1 MVARTA
7 EHIRCPLCGKRFAIG
22 RAGWDGHV
30 GAIKL
35 HPSWHP
41 KVLDAEER
49 KRLFR
54 DEFPEFFSDRR
65 ERAVT
70 AHAAATLQQLGLR
83 AAAFVDERHWR
94 EFHSPRNLAAGLSV
108 EAAEVLEHFQWLTDE
123 QSRALTP
130 EKLDKVAD
138 ELGDVV
144 IYVVRLA
151 DELGI
156 DVLDAASRKLEKN
169 SRRYPASLVRGDA
182 RKYDEY

>member
-7 EHIRCPLCGKRFAIG
+7 ERMRCPLCGKQFATG

-41 KVLDAEER
+41 DVLDAEKR

-54 DEFPEFFSDRR
+54 EEFPGFFADPR
-65 ERAVT
+65 EP
-70 AHAAATLQQLGLR
+70 AAATLQQLSAR
-83 AAAFVDERHWR
+83 AATFVDERHWR

-138 ELGDVV
+138 ELGDVL

-156 DVLDAASRKLEKN
+156 DLLDAASQKLDKN
-169 SRRYPASLVRGDA
+169 SRRYPAHLVRGDA